1 MRLKYRARTKT
12 GGVEAGFVEAP
23 SEAEAIEIL
32 QKRGLII
39 TGLEKPEEGKILE
52 KEFKIFGRRVGAK
65 NLVFF
70 YRQLAILVTSG
81 TSLVEAL
88 NVVAE
93 QAQSQRLKEVT
104 FDIAN
109 AVNGGAALSE
119 AMARYPDVF
128 SRFVINMVKVGE
140 VGGNLSEVLNYLA
153 DHQEREYTLIS
164 KIRGAMYYPAFILAA
179 CFGVLVIM
187 LTFVLPRVTAI
198 FESFGTDL
206 PFMTKI
212 IIYFSKFISKW
223 WWVILILFGLL
234 IFLLI
239 QYIKTPQGKAQKDKL
254 EIIIP
259 IIGNIFKN
267 MYYSRISEN
276 LATLIKGGVP
286 IVQALDVVAE
296 LTGNVHF
303 QEAIIAARDNV
314 RKGGDIASALQY
326 YDVISP
332 TFVYMVRSG
341 EESGKIHEVL
351 FKLGEFYNNEVT
363 RTVDNLMSL
372 LEPVLL
378 IGIGLVVAFLAAAV
392 ILPIY
397 NLVSVIH

>member
-1 MRLKYRARTKT
+1 MRLKYRARTRT

-39 TGLEKPEEGKILE
+39 TGLEKPEEEKGLE
-52 KEFKIFGRRVGAK
+52 KQIKLFGKKVGAK

-88 NVVAE
+88 NVLAE
-93 QAQSQRLKEVT
+93 QSQSQRLREVT
-104 FDIAN
+104 LDIAN

-119 AMARYPDVF
+119 SMARYPDVF
-128 SRFVINMVKVGE
+128 SRFVVNMVKVGE
-140 VGGNLSEVLNYLA
+140 TGGNLSEVLSYLA

-187 LTFVLPRVTAI
+187 LTFVLPKVTAI
-198 FESFGTDL
+198 FKDFGTEL
-206 PFMTKI
+206 PLLTRI
-212 IIYFSKFISKW
+212 IIYFSDFITKFW
-223 WWVILILFGLL
+223 WAIFLLLGVL

-239 QYIKTPQGKAQKDKL
+239 KYIQTPQGKAKKDKI
-254 EIIIP
+254 EISMP
-259 IIGNIFKN
+259 VVGDIFKN

-276 LATLIKGGVP
+276 LGTLVKGGVP

-296 LTGNVHF
+296 LVGNVLF
-303 QEAIIAARDNV
+303 REAIIAARDNV

-326 YDVISP
+326 FDVISP
-332 TFVYMVRSG
+332 TFIYMVKSG

-351 FKLGEFYNNEVT
+351 FKLGRFYNDEVT
-363 RTVDNLMSL
+363 RMVDNLMSL

-378 IGIGLVVAFLAAAV
+378 IGIGLIVAFLAAAV

-397 NLVSVIH
+397 NLVGVIH